1 MNQRVLFVFAF
12 LLLLISF
19 PLLLPKAFV
28 LSDYLFR
35 GGQRVYV
42 VLPIMAAFA
51 LGISVLFLFLRNRHF
66 ELVYYFAISL
76 PLISI
81 LHRRLEL
88 NIRGTHI
95 YLETLVILAL
105 FVLALLQKKRLIAH
119 VGRVGYILFLLI
131 AVSLIS
137 SLLNSGLSLEYVWF
151 TIQEHLL
158 PFLMFFIVI
167 SFVTTHRRLE
177 SMSGAL
183 LYSMLLFSMLS
194 LIWVFVLGQTVGM
207 DTGEVLTA
215 QTRINSGFRRLLV
228 GAGFTSANVGNR
240 LFLLAL
246 PLAIATVRGKILSRR
261 NIPNLVAI
269 AFSLYFVIASEHRTA
284 LMANFVILFLYL
296 LFGKARHIK
305 LWMKLVVLGAVI
317 FLLRDTITEYLGR
330 RILLGESLLMDGSA
344 RKRLVMWD
352 FALGLFRDSPFFGIG
367 PLNYLQASMGT
378 KAQAISAHNYY
389 INLLAETGIL
399 GLGAYLAMLATIF
412 LRGIR
417 TVKRLADRHQKRLA
431 FGLMA
436 GLLAYQFALFFAG
449 GRLTHN
455 NVIYIHSMFWLVVG
469 LLWVMPVVE
478 KNSCWEEYEDEVRDS

>member
-1 MNQRVLFVFAF
+1 
-12 LLLLISF
+12 
-19 PLLLPKAFV
+19 
-28 LSDYLFR
+28 
-35 GGQRVYV
+35 
-42 VLPIMAAFA
+42 
-51 LGISVLFLFLRNRHF
+51 
-66 ELVYYFAISL
+66 
-76 PLISI
+76 
-81 LHRRLEL
+81 
-88 NIRGTHI
+88 
-95 YLETLVILAL
+95 
-105 FVLALLQKKRLIAH
+105 
-119 VGRVGYILFLLI
+119 
-131 AVSLIS
+131 
-137 SLLNSGLSLEYVWF
+137 
-151 TIQEHLL
+151 
-158 PFLMFFIVI
+158 
-167 SFVTTHRRLE
+167 
-177 SMSGAL
+177 
-183 LYSMLLFSMLS
+183 
-194 LIWVFVLGQTVGM
+194 
-207 DTGEVLTA
+207 
-215 QTRINSGFRRLLV
+215 
-228 GAGFTSANVGNR
+228 
-240 LFLLAL
+240 
-246 PLAIATVRGKILSRR
+246 
-261 NIPNLVAI
+261 
-269 AFSLYFVIASEHRTA
+269 
-284 LMANFVILFLYL
+284 
-296 LFGKARHIK
+296 
-305 LWMKLVVLGAVI
+305 MKLVVLGAVI